1 MLFRSGAEELPDWGG
16 RHFRLLERPQIALMA
31 HQDFSS
37 YDVGV
42 SWWSLDHHLGIR
54 HSMVNGS
61 SLNYGDLRRYNTIIM
76 PSGYQN
82 LSNSEMNS
90 LKEWIRQ
97 GGTLIAHN
105 GSSRSLSNENGIGSV
120 RQVSGTF
127 DKSEEYNMDLQRE
140 FGALNIEIDM
150 VETNKNKVDYDVEY
164 PWEGKIGRAHV

>member
-1 MLFRSGAEELPDWGG
+1 MG
-16 RHFRLLERPQIALMA
+16 

-90 LKEWIRQ
+90 LKEWVRQ

-105 GSSRSLSNENGIGSV
+105 ASSRSLSNENGHWFCKTSI
-120 RQVSGTF
+120 RHF
-127 DKSEEYNMDLQRE
+127 
-140 FGALNIEIDM
+140 
-150 VETNKNKVDYDVEY
+150 
-164 PWEGKIGRAHV
+164 